1 MSNVRILEDTFRDSL
16 YITDFLIELDTV
28 HDFVKQLVEIGFEYI
43 EVGHSLGLG
52 AHRTLASSFTDEELL
67 SRIQD
72 LCGRAKLFFFFI
84 PALGKIEDVQ
94 KVSGSGIYG
103 IRVGMNAPEVPERLA
118 ALEAVK
124 KEGFYVCLNLMKSYS
139 LSPAALGDAVKDA
152 AGIVDMI
159 YLVDSAGC
167 MFPEDVR
174 SYLSEMR
181 NHAGEKV
188 EFGFHGHNN
197 LNMAVANAVTA
208 IDCGATSIDTTLGG
222 IGRSGGN
229 IPTETLIAV
238 LRKKGFPFEEKLLLQ
253 VLELSWKYKVYLKSK
268 GRSFSVTEDDILYG
282 YTGFHSSFE
291 EKVRKFAEDEG
302 LDYRQLII
310 ELCKLDKTQ
319 VTDQTLTDL
328 AQKLK

>member
-1 MSNVRILEDTFRDSL
+1 MNDVHILEDTFRDSL

-28 HDFVKQLVEIGFEYI
+28 FDFVKQLTEIGFEYI

-52 AHRTLASSFTDEELL
+52 AYRTLASSFTDEELL
-67 SRIQD
+67 VRIQP
-72 LCGRAKLFFFFI
+72 LCDRAKFFCFFI
-84 PALGKIEDVQ
+84 PAVGRLEDMQ
-94 KVSGSGIYG
+94 KAAGSGIYG
-103 IRVGMNAPEVPERLA
+103 IRVGMNAPEVPDRLD

-124 KEGFYVCLNLMKSYS
+124 KAGFYVCLNLMKSYS
-139 LSPAALGDAVKDA
+139 ISPQVLGRMVKDA
-152 AGIVDMI
+152 AGTVDMI

-167 MFPEDVR
+167 MFPEDIRV
-174 SYLSEMR
+174 YLAEMR
-181 NHAGEKV
+181 EQVGEKMQ
-188 EFGFHGHNN
+188 FGFHGHNN

-208 IDCGATSIDTTLGG
+208 VECGVSSLDTTLGG

-253 VLELSWKYKVYLKSK
+253 VLELSWKYKLYLKSK

-291 EKVRKFAEDEG
+291 DKVRKFAEDEG

-310 ELCKLDKTQ
+310 ELCKIDQTQ
-319 VTDQTLTDL
+319 VSDQTLAEL
-328 AQKLK
+328 AQRTK